1 MKILK
6 RYLSIILIII
16 CVILI
21 FSGCVEK
28 KDDISTISQKNR
40 YLMYDIG
47 NLPDDLSKTDVN
59 SSRVRELERI
69 LFQGLVYDKEDNN
82 GNSSVGYALA
92 QNCDISKD
100 GLVYTFTL
108 KDNIKWSDGS
118 DITAQDF
125 VDFFR
130 GILSQDYNS
139 VYRYELKC
147 IYGVSDFVS
156 GNKDFSTVAIT
167 APKQNVV
174 QIRLN
179 YPSPYFLELLA
190 QPMYG
195 LRKIDSNIANWKK
208 DYENINYSGAFS
220 IKEVDSSG
228 NILLSKNKNY
238 VFKDSVKSNEIMLA
252 TNKNGSAYSL
262 ADFETYNNVDIFLNP
277 PSTEIDRLK
286 SKGEASIFPDL
297 SVKGLFFNFNSKNMA
312 SNYNFREGVS
322 LAIDRNELKN
332 NVVGDCGEAISSY
345 FPKGMNL
352 SQVKNKGII
361 SNSQNEALK
370 YLNNSNY
377 NKEDIIK
384 FIYVD
389 NEDNKK
395 ICEDIVKM
403 INNTLAKNNNSN
415 NKAAVV
421 NNIKFDLQGYSSE
434 EIGKVIKSNNYDM
447 YLGEYNINYNSP
459 MSFLEIWRSNS
470 PYNKYGFK
478 DLTYDDLMYTGDVTK
493 DQNKKNDIYN
503 KCIDELIKN
512 IPVIPLYS
520 KNTVVCSKSSIEG
533 LKLNKFGNLLIENL
547 QEK

>member
-16 CVILI
+16 GIMVI

-28 KDDISTISQKNR
+28 KNDISTINQKNT

-47 NLPDDLSKTDVN
+47 NLPEDLSKTDVD
-59 SSRVRELERI
+59 SSRVRDLERI
-69 LFQGLVYDKEDNN
+69 LFQGLIYDKEDNN

-92 QNCDISKD
+92 KNCDISKD

-108 KDNIKWSDGS
+108 KDNIKWSNGS

-125 VDFFR
+125 VDFFK
-130 GILSQDYNS
+130 GILSQNYNS

-156 GNKDFSTVAIT
+156 GNKDFSAVAIT
-167 APKQNVV
+167 APKDNVV
-174 QIRLN
+174 QMRLN

-195 LRKIDSNIANWKK
+195 LRKIDNNIANWKK

-220 IKEVDSSG
+220 IKKVESNG

-286 SKGEASIFPDL
+286 SKGEASIFPTL
-297 SVKGLFFNFNSKNMA
+297 SVKGIFFNFKSNNVV

-322 LAIDRNELKN
+322 LAINRNELKN
-332 NVVGDCGEAISSY
+332 NIVGDYGEITSSY
-345 FPKGMNL
+345 FPNAMNL
-352 SQVKNKGII
+352 LQVKNTNVN
-361 SNSQNEALK
+361 SNSQGEVSK

-377 NKEDIIK
+377 KKDNVIK

-389 NEDNKK
+389 NESNKK
-395 ICEDIVKM
+395 TCENIVQM
-403 INNTLAKNNNSN
+403 INDALSKNNA
-415 NKAAVV
+415 NKNGEAV
-421 NNIKFDLQGYSSE
+421 NNIKFDLKGYSSE
-434 EIGKVIKSNNYDM
+434 DIDKVIKSNDYDM

-459 MSFLEIWRSNS
+459 MSFLEIWKSNS
-470 PYNKYGFK
+470 PYNEYGFK
-478 DLTYDDLMYTGDVTK
+478 DLAYDDLMYNADVTK
-493 DQNKKNDIYN
+493 ELSKKYEIYN

-512 IPVIPLYS
+512 VPVIPIYS
-520 KNTVVCSKSSIEG
+520 KNTIVCSKDSIEG
-533 LKLNKFGNLLIENL
+533 LKLNKFGNVLIENL